1 MKTCRSSISSVFVP
15 NWRTFILQ
23 LRLHILLFAG
33 DSRGGGSDNHMA
45 RSAVWRERTDAVRAY
60 VGFHYDRQTACLYDY
75 YTGISSRKRRLRNN
89 VKNDN
94 RCCRIMSTRVAR
106 PLPVCQL
113 CDCVKSKFHWDQFLV
128 TSSQQMLRGSYE
140 LVTDLLRGS
149 RACRACRQL
158 VTRKLTTSR
167 GSYEELVP
175 VEFGLNYTNAW
186 VITLPTIRVITRVST
201 ILANKDDQYWWWWW

>member
-23 LRLHILLFAG
+23 LCLHILLFAG
-33 DSRGGGSDNHMA
+33 DIRGGGSDNHMA
-45 RSAVWRERTDAVRAY
+45 RSAVWGERTDALRAY
-60 VGFHYDRQTACLYDY
+60 AGFHYDRQTTSQYDY
-75 YTGISSRKRRLRNN
+75 YTGISSRKRQLNS

-113 CDCVKSKFHWDQFLV
+113 CDCVTERV
-128 TSSQQMLRGSYE
+128 
-140 LVTDLLRGS
+140 
-149 RACRACRQL
+149 
-158 VTRKLTTSR
+158 
-167 GSYEELVP
+167 
-175 VEFGLNYTNAW
+175 YTNAW